1 MRCLLV
7 LVACAI
13 ASVPVAGAAQAADS
27 LRVAEPAF
35 GMGLPPRWL
44 PYAGAFGTVRSGTP
58 NGAGALIGVHYPIL
72 NPVTGLL
79 GASAEIAGGRTT
91 RDHGV
96 TGRLLATVP
105 ALGFGGG
112 VSWGPSSERV
122 DALVTFQSAI
132 RRGGL
137 LGHGSLLRWDWL
149 PARHTLAVGVQ
160 FPVMQPFAGLTRPRR
175 ATALV
180 ESSAAVRFEPVGL
193 PDRIT
198 HLLASTGKDAA
209 LINAY
214 VTLHSA
220 ADESTLVRAP
230 VGYDAALRG
239 YHGTL
244 TDAFGA
250 AAGDSARGPTIAR
263 RARSVVLAD
272 VVLAYDALFGQL
284 KGSGAFGDL
293 ANAARRD
300 FARWID
306 DSTALSAPAKTSVR
320 SVFDQWLGVIG
331 RVHHELLAQWGDSR
345 LVWLPPQLALA
356 PDEFDEQAEVDALI
370 GRAVGHAFTDSNVV
384 AYLRTADLPVE
395 IARSIIAART
405 YHVLWT
411 HDFAGRRPSGRLDQ
425 ISYTLVADAYLPALT
440 AAVQRYDSTGR
451 LPQYTILLDA
461 FYYHQRY
468 GRLWM
473 SVLEDPLNAT
483 VRLRRGEEQEA
494 THVRQRLDQLRAAV
508 ARSSRLQ
515 RDAATRGGAAWLAR
529 LVRVNVNII
538 LPSDFSFR
546 SIAIV
551 PPLPFTPD
559 NVGRDHRKLVLTDF
573 TESTPYAGELL
584 VTGIGIGE
592 HYSSATWEDR
602 GYRIRGPA
610 ALDARIAVRRALEAN
625 GVRPDQIPQ
634 TLRETPP
641 DRDGRIG
648 DGPRLHAGR
657 VLQVHNE
664 PGFGA
669 KASSVARAMLYSLAP
684 PGSVIIAP
692 DPLWTSSSWAAFLA
706 AAAARGSTVV
716 VIAPATANAPS
727 PEPPVLALER
737 DMLHRLLGL
746 RHTLAA
752 RLSTEGGDLRIGLYA
767 AHAPITDAAGR
778 LAEVRA
784 GLARA
789 PWIRALI
796 PFDAATLAE
805 LNRAS
810 IQAAPAADGATA
822 LARDDTPREPQLHQK
837 TTLIARPGAIAN
849 LVRQPGWESVLAGT
863 MRAQAYETERLAD
876 AIAAAQPPADTAAVR
891 AADAL
896 LQAYDHSL
904 SDADRKRLSFYF
916 AAGSQNHDTRGLM
929 LDAEAS
935 VVVSGFDASVG
946 LVDLFDLM
954 ARTTW
959 IERDEEVDRLV
970 PPPGGMVER
979 LAHLI
984 RFAM

>member
-1 MRCLLV
+1 M
-7 LVACAI
+7 LVACAV
-13 ASVPVAGAAQAADS
+13 AGVPVAGAAQAVDS
-27 LRVAEPAF
+27 PRVPAPAF

-44 PYAGAFGTVRSGTP
+44 PYAGAFGTTQSGTP
-58 NGAGALIGVHYPIL
+58 NGVGALIGVHYPIL

-96 TGRLLATVP
+96 AARLLANVP
-105 ALGFGGG
+105 ALGLGGG
-112 VSWGPSSERV
+112 VSWGPSSDRV

-137 LGHGSLLRWDWL
+137 LGRGSMLRWDWL
-149 PARHTLAVGVQ
+149 PARHTFSVGVQ
-160 FPVMQPFAGLTRPRR
+160 FPVMQPFAGVTRPRR
-175 ATALV
+175 TNARV
-180 ESSAAVRFEPVGL
+180 ESSDAVRFESVAL

-198 HLLASTGKDAA
+198 RLLASAATDAA

-214 VTLHSA
+214 VALHAA
-220 ADESTLVRAP
+220 ADESTLVHSP
-230 VGYDAALRG
+230 LGYDAALRA
-239 YHGTL
+239 YHAHL
-244 TDAFGA
+244 TDAFGT
-250 AAGDSARGPTIAR
+250 AAGESARGPAIAR
-263 RARSVVLAD
+263 RARSIVLAD

-284 KGSGAFGDL
+284 KESAALDDL
-293 ANAARRD
+293 AGGARRD
-300 FARWID
+300 FGRWLD
-306 DSTALSAPAKTSVR
+306 DSASMPAPARTAAR
-320 SVFDQWLGVIG
+320 AVFDQWLDMIG
-331 RVHHELLAQWGDSR
+331 RMQHELLAQWGDSR
-345 LVWLPPQLALA
+345 LVWIPPQLALA

-370 GRAVGHAFTDSNVV
+370 GRAVGHTFTDSNVV

-411 HDFAGRRPSGRLDQ
+411 HDFSGRRPSGRLDQ

-483 VRLRRGEEQEA
+483 VRLRRDEDQEA
-494 THVRQRLDQLRAAV
+494 AHIRKRLDELRAAV
-508 ARSSRLQ
+508 ARSARLQ

-546 SIAIV
+546 SIHIV
-551 PPLPFTPD
+551 PPLPFTAD

-573 TESTPYAGELL
+573 TESNPYAGELL
-584 VTGIGIGE
+584 VTGIGVGE
-592 HYSSATWEDR
+592 HYASATWEDR
-602 GYRIRGPA
+602 GYRVRGPA
-610 ALDARIAVRRALEAN
+610 ALDARVAVRRALEAN
-625 GVRPDQIPQ
+625 GIRADQIPE

-641 DRDGRIG
+641 AHDGRID
-648 DGPRLHAGR
+648 DGTRRHAGR
-657 VLQVHNE
+657 VLHVHNE
-664 PGFGA
+664 PGFGP

-706 AAAARGSTVV
+706 GAAARGSTVV
-716 VIAPATANAPS
+716 VIAPASANAPS

-737 DMLHRLLGL
+737 DMLHRLLGV

-752 RLSTEGGDLRIGLYA
+752 RLASEGGDLRIGLYA

-778 LAEVRA
+778 LAEVQA

-789 PWIRALI
+789 PWIRTLI
-796 PFDAATLAE
+796 PFDAATLAV
-805 LNRAS
+805 LDRAS
-810 IQAAPAADGATA
+810 LQAAPAADGATS
-822 LARDDTPREPQLHQK
+822 LARDDAPREPQLHQK
-837 TTLIARPGAIAN
+837 TILVARPGAIAN
-849 LVRQPGWESVLAGT
+849 LVRQPGWESVVAGT
-863 MRAQAYETERLAD
+863 MRAQAHETERLAD
-876 AIAAAQPPADTAAVR
+876 AITAAQPPADTAAVR

-896 LQAYDHSL
+896 LQGYDHSL

-916 AAGSQNHDTRGLM
+916 ALGSQNHDTRGLM

-959 IERDEEVDRLV
+959 IEGDAEVDRLV
-970 PPPGGMVER
+970 PPPGGIMER

-984 RFAM
+984 RFVM